1 MSAIMATPC
10 RLKSSPVVGLI
21 SMCMLLQ
28 ACEPEPQKDGSEI
41 CAQAAGFIER
51 NSLELQE
58 PRDWNRLMVAGSR
71 LVYLN
76 NDCGELVIE
85 PKEALCVSLSDAIF
99 NFEINPS
106 IPAGPNRNSALA
118 VANQTF
124 GQSGCDDF

>member
-1 MSAIMATPC
+1 MSKSIAAHCRLTRGSAI
-10 RLKSSPVVGLI
+10 GLI
-21 SMCMLLQ
+21 SMCIVLQ
-28 ACEPEPQKDGSEI
+28 ACEPAPQKGGAEI
-41 CAQAAGFIER
+41 CAQAIGFIER

-76 NDCGELVIE
+76 NDCGDLVTE
-85 PKEALCVSLSDAIF
+85 PEEALCESLSDAIF
-99 NFEINPS
+99 SFKTNPS

>member
-1 MSAIMATPC
+1 MSAIMATQSLASLPP
-10 RLKSSPVVGLI
+10 SAPLI
-21 SMCMLLQ
+21 SMFIVLQ
-28 ACEPEPQKDGSEI
+28 ACEPAPKKGGAEI
-41 CAQAAGFIER
+41 GAQATGFIER
-51 NSLELQE
+51 NSLVLQE